1 MTLPYSCALKSPRS
15 KTATGQMKADR
26 FSCGDIRRLQAAAGL
41 LDARSMPRSAL
52 TLILGCQ
59 SASKF
64 EQVSASNFEQFQ
76 RGRERRCL

>member
-1 MTLPYSCALKSPRS
+1 MNDISSIMRIHSSLGTFWWILLGLFFVIYIILD
-15 KTATGQMKADR
+15 GADLGAGV
-26 FSCGDIRRLQAAAGL
+26 FSL
-41 LDARSMPRSAL
+41 LL
-52 TLILGCQ
+52 CQ